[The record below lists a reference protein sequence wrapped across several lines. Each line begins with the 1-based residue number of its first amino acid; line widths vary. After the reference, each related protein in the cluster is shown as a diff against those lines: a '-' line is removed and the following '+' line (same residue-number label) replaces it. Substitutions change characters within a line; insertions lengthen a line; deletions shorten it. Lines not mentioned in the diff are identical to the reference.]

1 MMGAVESLLA
11 IAAAFFIVAVSPGP
25 ANIAVATAAMHS
37 GRRPALLFGLGLS
50 VGLAFWGVVAATG
63 LGVMLQNTTTFL
75 TLLKLLG
82 GAYLIWLA
90 VQSGRSAARKS
101 GAAEEITTK
110 HGRWFRRGLLL
121 NLSNPKAVVAWM
133 AALSMG
139 LGQETDVSAVAA
151 ATLVCMG
158 LGFAN
163 YAGYALI
170 FSLPGFMA
178 GYRRL
183 RRWIDGAVAG
193 LFALAGFGLI
203 RSALTR

>member
-1 MMGAVESLLA
+1 MGAIEGLLA

-25 ANIAVATAAMHS
+25 ANIAVATVAMHS
-37 GRRPALLFGLGLS
+37 GRRTGLLFGLGLS

-90 VQSGRSAARKS
+90 IQSGRSAARKS
-101 GAAEEITTK
+101 VAAEEASTK
-110 HGRWFRRGLLL
+110 QGRWFWRGLLL

-139 LGQETDVSAVAA
+139 LGQETDGRAVAT

-158 LGFAN
+158 IGFAN
-163 YAGYALI
+163 YAGYALT

>member
-1 MMGAVESLLA
+1 MGAMESLLA

-25 ANIAVATAAMHS
+25 ANIAVATVAMHS
-37 GRRPALLFGLGLS
+37 GRRPGLLFGLGLS

-63 LGVMLQNTTTFL
+63 LGVVLQNTTTFL
-75 TLLKLLG
+75 TVLKLLG

-90 VQSGRSAARKS
+90 IQSGRSAARKS
-101 GAAEEITTK
+101 GAAEENQTRQ
-110 HGRWFRRGLLL
+110 GRWFLRGLLL

-139 LGQETDVSAVAA
+139 LGQETDAGAVAT
-151 ATLVCMG
+151 ATVICMG

-163 YAGYALI
+163 YAGYALT
-170 FSLPGFMA
+170 FSLPGFMG

-183 RRWIDGAVAG
+183 RRWIDGVVAG